1 MFLYPALKKRSNTL
15 VGYCFLFQ
23 NIMSG
28 FIESPFMQGRQI
40 LALSPTSQTSLN
52 GSQTPSSN
60 VDQYIMPI
68 HQIAQNQKQS
78 ILPDTGKK

>member
-1 MFLYPALKKRSNTL
+1 
-15 VGYCFLFQ
+15 
-23 NIMSG
+23 MSG
-28 FIESPFMQGRQI
+28 FIESPFMQARQI
-40 LALSPTSQTSLN
+40 LSLSPTSPTSMH

-60 VDQYIMPI
+60 VDQFIMPI